1 MEHLRGQY
9 SLNFIFIYFN
19 YPLLINFLLIHFKLL
34 DSMYLIGL
42 TPKVDA
48 EFVGP
53 DYLIFKMY
61 YF

>member
-34 DSMYLIGL
+34 DSMYLIGS
-42 TPKVDA
+42 TTKVDA
-48 EFVGP
+48 EFDGP